1 MFRISKNSP
10 VYYLT
15 SVAKDRLPVFRTAA
29 MKDLACSALNEA
41 RHSAKFLLLA
51 YVVMTDHLHT
61 IVGANLKP
69 AKVLQYINGIIA
81 HRAIAFLKNNG
92 HSASLEK
99 LRHAERSR
107 GYKYS
112 LWEHHPNTKILTSE
126 EVVMQK
132 VNYVHQN
139 PVRAGLV
146 SKAEDYRWSS
156 VRCWKGQPLD
166 DEPLLVDI
174 DQIMWRSK

>member
-1 MFRISKNSP
+1 
-10 VYYLT
+10 
-15 SVAKDRLPVFRTAA
+15 
-29 MKDLACSALNEA
+29 
-41 RHSAKFLLLA
+41 
-51 YVVMTDHLHT
+51 MTDHLHT
-61 IVGANLKP
+61 IVGSNLKP

-92 HSASLEK
+92 HSTSLEK

-126 EVVMQK
+126 EVLMQK

-156 VRCWKGQPLD
+156 VRCWKGHALE

-174 DQIMWRSK
+174 HQIIWRSK